1 MRLGLLGGT
10 FDPIHL
16 GHLRAAE
23 SAREFLG
30 LGHVLFMPAGTPPH
44 RSAPATSAL
53 DRFTM
58 ASLATAGHPDFA
70 VSDLELQRIGPS
82 YTVDTV
88 SELKATHPAD
98 EVVLLVGAD
107 AYGEMDTWKDR
118 ARLMSLCRVAVMPRP
133 GEEGLPAPGTLRVD
147 GPSLP
152 ISASDI
158 RRRVQEG
165 RSIHYLVP
173 EPVADYIAKRGLYR

>member
-1 MRLGLLGGT
+1 
-10 FDPIHL
+10 
-16 GHLRAAE
+16 
-23 SAREFLG
+23 
-30 LGHVLFMPAGTPPH
+30 V
-44 RSAPATSAL
+44 
-53 DRFTM
+53 
-58 ASLATAGHPDFA
+58 
-70 VSDLELQRIGPS
+70 GPS

-133 GEEGLPAPGTLRVD
+133 GEEGLPVPGTLRVD

-165 RSIHYLVP
+165 RSIRFLVP